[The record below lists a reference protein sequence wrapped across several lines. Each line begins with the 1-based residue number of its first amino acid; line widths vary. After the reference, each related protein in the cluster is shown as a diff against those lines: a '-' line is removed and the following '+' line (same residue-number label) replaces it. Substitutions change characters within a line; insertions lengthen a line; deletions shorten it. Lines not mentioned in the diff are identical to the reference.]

1 MSSTVSCKEIPSKQ
15 ISTNAY
21 VPKYVLEKFSDS
33 YNALKLFINLKLQG
47 DNNMQLSRLAAYA
60 VVVLGAV
67 SFGMSAQAQ
76 LKNNTNPMHNTL
88 AETAQMKD
96 CLMCHQSYEAV
107 AQKTEKMT
115 PNPHSSHRGQP
126 ECTNCH
132 KVTAKPHFE
141 CNDCHAFNIKMK
153 GE

>member
-1 MSSTVSCKEIPSKQ
+1 
-15 ISTNAY
+15 
-21 VPKYVLEKFSDS
+21 
-33 YNALKLFINLKLQG
+33 
-47 DNNMQLSRLAAYA
+47 MQLSRLAAYA

-76 LKNNTNPMHNTL
+76 LKTNPMHANL

-107 AQKTEKMT
+107 AKKTEKMN
-115 PNPHSSHRGQP
+115 PNPHSSHRGQA

-132 KVTAKPHFE
+132 KVAAKPRFE
-141 CNDCHAFNIKMK
+141 CNDCHTFDIKMK